1 MGVARY
7 AIEPHGRG
15 SIHSDGVMDAWLT
28 WGWVMVERLCVR
40 GFRSM
45 VVVLCGVLLSGF
57 AKAPAPL
64 LFGQSD
70 VARRLGDLGH
80 EICWMGSVGAKQ
92 WLVGLY
98 VPFQG
103 ALSDWD
109 DETRLV
115 LYRETSVG
123 VYERVQFVSKAG
135 DSLPGRA
142 SAVALLDLD
151 GDGEGEILAQ
161 GQPMGMRRRVTFQ
174 IYRRDRPDARFM
186 KVYERC
192 DSDLTWEWDIRRSRI
207 TLARRDRTGAWH
219 RQSLRM
225 RADGLVDESN
235 DA

>member
-1 MGVARY
+1 MVAG
-7 AIEPHGRG
+7 AVNP
-15 SIHSDGVMDAWLT
+15 DGVMVAW
-28 WGWVMVERLCVR
+28 GVWVMVVRVGLETVGVR
-40 GFRSM
+40 GFRST

-57 AKAPAPL
+57 AKAPTPL
-64 LFGQSD
+64 LVGQSD

-80 EICWMGSVGAKQ
+80 EICWVGSVGAKQ

-115 LYRETSVG
+115 LYREASVG

-142 SAVALLDLD
+142 SAVVLLDLD
-151 GDGEGEILAQ
+151 GDGEGEILAL
-161 GQPMGMRRRVTFQ
+161 GQPMGRRRRVTFQ
-174 IYRRDRPDARFM
+174 IYRRDRPDTRFM

-192 DSDLTWEWDIRRSRI
+192 DTDLTWEWDIPHSRI
-207 TLARRDRTGAWH
+207 TLARRDRTGARH

-225 RADGLVDESN
+225 HAGGLVDESN
-235 DA
+235 DAQGGGQRG